1 MKIPASA
8 ALFAGLAVAHP
19 NCPRVH
25 IIGARETTA
34 PQSNP
39 YGTATALVNQV
50 LATYPGSAAEAIV
63 YPACSGQEA
72 CGGVQF
78 PDSVAQ
84 GTAAVIKAVNT
95 YNAKC
100 PHTQIILIGYS
111 QGGHIMDNAI
121 CGGLGE
127 TLTSKA
133 VAAVKAAV
141 FLGPTSFSSD
151 LSYSLGTCNGGGASA
166 RPAGFK
172 CAPAKPSIVK
182 SWCDDTDQFC
192 CGGTDI
198 PIHFTYTDKYGADA
212 LAFIK
217 SRVPASKRA

>member
-1 MKIPASA
+1 
-8 ALFAGLAVAHP
+8 
-19 NCPRVH
+19 
-25 IIGARETTA
+25 
-34 PQSNP
+34 
-39 YGTATALVNQV
+39 
-50 LATYPGSAAEAIV
+50 
-63 YPACSGQEA
+63 
-72 CGGVQF
+72 
-78 PDSVAQ
+78 
-84 GTAAVIKAVNT
+84 
-95 YNAKC
+95 
-100 PHTQIILIGYS
+100 
-111 QGGHIMDNAI
+111 MDNAI

-127 TLTSKA
+127 TLTTKS

-151 LSYSLGTCNGGGASA
+151 LAYSLGTCNGGGVSFLPSSPRVAQISDAKHGSQASA
-166 RPAGFK
+166 RPTGFT
-172 CAPAKPSIVK
+172 CAPANPSIIK